1 MIWGRGVY
9 RAVSRRYYAMGGYAV
24 LHKYGP
30 LLFHPSYSPP
40 EKKRVCRILRGT
52 RPIKQQ
58 ASTTTYRVC
67 VSYVCNISPIN
78 REPAMREK
86 ISESTFLGFYI

>member
-40 EKKRVCRILRGT
+40 EKKRVC
-52 RPIKQQ
+52 PY
-58 ASTTTYRVC
+58 TTWHTPHKAAGLYHHLQSLC
-67 VSYVCNISPIN
+67 VLCV
-78 REPAMREK
+78 
-86 ISESTFLGFYI
+86 